1 MKPKRFNS
9 PLALALLL
17 FGFALVV
24 AYGVV
29 GDDGGAV
36 PRALLAF
43 GIVFGISG
51 VLLERRETPRR

>member
-9 PLALALLL
+9 PLALGMLL
-17 FGFALVV
+17 FGFVLVV
-24 AYGVV
+24 AYGIV

-51 VLLERRETPRR
+51 ALLERRETPRR